1 MKKVYK
7 TILALWVLWIPAA
20 QLIYGQ
26 SIRKSVTEM
35 TESEKEALITAFFQL
50 RQGPDLVSDLASY
63 HNAFMSGIHRNL
75 PQNDIF
81 LAWHRKQM
89 HEMELAMQ
97 SINSKLSLPYW
108 DETQSSGVTDPIW
121 EESFMGQF
129 NAQWN
134 LNRALGAQ
142 IRLPNSNDVNQL
154 MGLTNF
160 YQSSSTLSSMDFSP
174 RLETAVVHTGAHLW
188 VGGVMVSGSSPFDP
202 VFYLHHCFVDRLW
215 QKWQTTHG
223 TSAFTR
229 TSMPRYDGV
238 FTFDGKVQ
246 PAINPND
253 IVDTRSLGVFYAENH
268 LAILDQYQVSN
279 TYRDVEVFYYQYTIQ
294 AENNFVV
301 PAGKAAHFESVS
313 EIVLKPGF
321 EAKSG
326 STFTAKIDQDNDMNT
341 SARTIPLALKSK
353 PFNNIYGVHVMENAF
368 IDVHKPHTD
377 HDHGHHDNGHHKHGM
392 HDGSHQH
399 EQGGLQIFPNPSHD
413 KFTVTYHVHE
423 EEAQVRLTIFNGA
436 GKIMYTQDEG
446 LKKMGDHQ
454 LILEGKVGSPGMY
467 VCVLTIGH
475 SSISEKLMI
484 TE

>member
-1 MKKVYK
+1 M
-7 TILALWVLWIPAA
+7 LALWVLWIPAA
-20 QLIYGQ
+20 QQICAQ

-35 TESEKEALITAFFQL
+35 TQSEKEALVAAFYQL
-50 RQGPDLVSDLASY
+50 RQGSDLVSNLASY

-75 PQNDIF
+75 PQNDVF

-97 SINSKLSLPYW
+97 SINDRLSLPYW
-108 DETQSSGVTDPIW
+108 DETQSSGVNDPIW

-129 NAQWN
+129 NTQWS
-134 LNRALGAQ
+134 LNRELGAMA
-142 IRLPNSNDVNQL
+142 RLPNTNDVNRVL
-154 MGLTNF
+154 ALTNF
-160 YQSSSTLSSMDFSP
+160 YRSTSTLDSMDFSP
-174 RLETAVVHTGAHLW
+174 RVETNVVHTGAHLW
-188 VGGVMVSGSSPFDP
+188 LGGVMRAGNSPFDP
-202 VFYLHHCFVDRLW
+202 IFYLHHCFVDRLW
-215 QKWQTTHG
+215 QKWQTTYG
-223 TSAFTR
+223 TTSFTR

-238 FTFDGKVQ
+238 FTFDGTIQ

-253 IVDTRSLGVFYAENH
+253 IIDTRSLGVFYAENQ
-268 LAILDQYQVSN
+268 LAVLDQYQVSN

-326 STFTAKIDQDNDMNT
+326 STFTAKIDQDNNMNT
-341 SARTIPLALKSK
+341 NARSIPVALKSK
-353 PFNNIYGVHVMENAF
+353 PFNNIYGVPVMENAF
-368 IDVHKPHTD
+368 IDVNKPHQD
-377 HDHGHHDNGHHKHGM
+377 HDFHQDDHHGDGPHGNGPHGNGM
-392 HDGSHQH
+392 H
-399 EQGGLQIFPNPSHD
+399 EQGQMRIFPNPSHD
-413 KFTVTYHVHE
+413 KFTITYHVHE

-436 GKIMYTQDEG
+436 GKIMYTRDEG
-446 LKKMGDHQ
+446 MKKMGEHQ
-454 LILEGKVGSPGMY
+454 LMLEGEVGSPGMY
-467 VCVLTIGH
+467 ICVITIGH